1 MNKHFP
7 VSFATFSPPHNVIFE
22 GNKVYKCKMI
32 SKLKGRSESDLS
44 DPPITEVASGEA
56 CHYHRSLRLGPQ
68 SHFQICL
75 SGYQKLSSARRSLPQ
90 LCFWKK
96 SFGRW
101 LQHLPNVFAAQHVV
115 GLVPCKTQ
123 TRFYSLAPTLR
134 MRIRPDFFAQNYRPA
149 FFFFKNTVNTVHNVS
164 L

>member
-1 MNKHFP
+1 MDP
-7 VSFATFSPPHNVIFE
+7 
-22 GNKVYKCKMI
+22 
-32 SKLKGRSESDLS
+32 S
-44 DPPITEVASGEA
+44 DPPITEVAPGEA

-101 LQHLPNVFAAQHVV
+101 LQHLPNVFAAAQHVV

-123 TRFYSLAPTLR
+123 TRFYTLAPTLR

-164 L
+164 LWTWATSYKMYNFEPQFCFWFCFSWRPWKPSR